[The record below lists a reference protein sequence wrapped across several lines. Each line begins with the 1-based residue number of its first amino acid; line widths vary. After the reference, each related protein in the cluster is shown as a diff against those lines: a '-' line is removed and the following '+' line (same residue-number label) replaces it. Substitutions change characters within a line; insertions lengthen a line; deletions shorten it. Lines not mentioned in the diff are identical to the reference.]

1 MTEEGGE
8 WLLKKKQ
15 NKHQKS
21 KKVPFDKNSLGED
34 TSNKHEQSLKF
45 EHRYESREICT

>member
-1 MTEEGGE
+1 MAI
-8 WLLKKKQ
+8 KKK
-15 NKHQKS
+15 NKTNIKS

>member
-1 MTEEGGE
+1 VAI
-8 WLLKKKQ
+8 KKKQ